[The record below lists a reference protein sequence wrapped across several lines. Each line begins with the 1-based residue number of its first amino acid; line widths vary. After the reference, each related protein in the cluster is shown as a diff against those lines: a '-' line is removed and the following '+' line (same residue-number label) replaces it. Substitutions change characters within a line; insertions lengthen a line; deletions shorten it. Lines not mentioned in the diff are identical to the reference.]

1 MRTKMILDQK
11 GNNLFIDVLITG
23 LANEREGQ

>member
-1 MRTKMILDQK
+1 MILDQK